1 MAVPNDIPR
10 GVAKRAGMDP
20 TAFYERLGR
29 DTFAPSRA
37 TTSPWDERLQHGS
50 PPTALLAHVMNDEH
64 PRDDMRLAR
73 ITAEFLG
80 PLPRA
85 PMTVRTRVARPG
97 RRIEMLEGSVESNG
111 REVLTARAWRVATQ
125 PEGSVPAAA
134 TPPDPVPPL
143 PDAKTPPDWLSTFGY
158 GDAFE
163 WRYVSGGGA
172 PGPAAVWTR
181 PRIPLIAGE
190 APQPFDRVIGIADSA
205 NGISGELPMGEWLFV
220 PMSLSLALQRYP
232 HGEWTLLEARTTLS
246 GDGLGVTSS
255 RLADADGYL
264 GVGSQPLLVERQA

>member
-1 MAVPNDIPR
+1 V
-10 GVAKRAGMDP
+10 
-20 TAFYERLGR
+20 
-29 DTFAPSRA
+29 
-37 TTSPWDERLQHGS
+37 
-50 PPTALLAHVMNDEH
+50 
-64 PRDDMRLAR
+64 
-73 ITAEFLG
+73 
-80 PLPRA
+80 
-85 PMTVRTRVARPG
+85 RPG

-205 NGISGELPMGEWLFV
+205 IGISGELPMGAWLFV

-232 HGEWTLLEARTTLS
+232 RGDWTLLEARTTLS

>member
-1 MAVPNDIPR
+1 
-10 GVAKRAGMDP
+10 MDP
-20 TAFYERLGR
+20 TAFYERLDA
-29 DTFAPSRA
+29 DTFAPTRA

-50 PPTALLAHVMNDEH
+50 PPTALLAHVINERH
-64 PRDDMRLAR
+64 PRDDMRLGR

-97 RRIEMLEGSVESNG
+97 RRIELLEGVVESGG
-111 REVLTARAWRVATQ
+111 REVLAARAWRIATQ
-125 PEGSVPAAA
+125 PAGSVPAAV
-134 TPPDPVPPL
+134 TEPDRVPPL
-143 PDAKTPPDWLSTFGY
+143 PKPHAPPTWLSKFGY

-163 WRYVSGGGA
+163 WRYVYGGGA

-181 PRIPLIAGE
+181 PRVPLVAGE
-190 APQPFDRVIGIADSA
+190 APQPFDRVIVLADSA

-220 PMSLSLALQRYP
+220 PMSLSLALQRHP
-232 HGEWTLLEARTTLS
+232 RGEWTLLEARTTLS
-246 GDGLGVTSS
+246 DDGLGVTSS

-264 GVGSQPLLVERQA
+264 GVGSQPLLVERISRAATAG